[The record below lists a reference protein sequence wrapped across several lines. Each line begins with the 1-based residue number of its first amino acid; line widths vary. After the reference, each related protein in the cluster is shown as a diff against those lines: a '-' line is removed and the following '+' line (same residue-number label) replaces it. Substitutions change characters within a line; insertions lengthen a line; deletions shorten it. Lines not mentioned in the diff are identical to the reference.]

1 VAGGIPIIKALREG
15 LTANRI
21 EWAAGIIN
29 GTTNFILSEM
39 RDKGLSFDDVLKEA
53 QRLGYAEADPTFDIE
68 GVDAAHKATLIASIA
83 YGIPVQFDKAYIEG
97 ITKLKPPTSSAEQLG
112 YRIKLLGIAKR
123 RENGINCAVHPTLI
137 PAKRLLANVEG
148 AMNAVMVK
156 GDAVGT
162 TLYYGRCW
170 RRADRVRRDC

>member
-1 VAGGIPIIKALREG
+1 VR
-15 LTANRI
+15 T
-21 EWAAGIIN
+21 
-29 GTTNFILSEM
+29 
-39 RDKGLSFDDVLKEA
+39 
-53 QRLGYAEADPTFDIE
+53 
-68 GVDAAHKATLIASIA
+68 
-83 YGIPVQFDKAYIEG
+83 
-97 ITKLKPPTSSAEQLG
+97 
-112 YRIKLLGIAKR
+112 
-123 RENGINCAVHPTLI
+123 INCAVHPTLI